1 MIAWRVYVEKI
12 GKMGSM
18 MRVGSER
25 EFNET
30 VTKIKNIHF
39 LS

>member
-1 MIAWRVYVEKI
+1 MIVWRVYGEKV

-18 MRVGSER
+18 RIVGSER

-30 VTKIKNIHF
+30 VTKIKNIYF